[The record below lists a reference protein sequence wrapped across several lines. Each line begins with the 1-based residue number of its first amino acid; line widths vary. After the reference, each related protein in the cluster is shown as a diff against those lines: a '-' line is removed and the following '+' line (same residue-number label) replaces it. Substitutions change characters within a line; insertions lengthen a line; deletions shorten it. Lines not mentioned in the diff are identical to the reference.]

1 MTYFSILHRSI
12 EHLGF
17 SESDVCRLLAK
28 RVFGKSDDYTRWHLV
43 ENKKDLPLPSVQMLS
58 VIFLKG
64 NDCIPIRLAQ
74 RLVSA
79 FLTNTVFLTE
89 RKVRS
94 SKIAILKNCSVV
106 LFKSA
111 GRKKVQRFHVS
122 I

>member
-1 MTYFSILHRSI
+1 MFFLNILEIILCLPIKTYKIHAVTYLSILHRSI

-64 NDCIPIRLAQ
+64 NDCIPIRHKDSLA
-74 RLVSA
+74 LS
-79 FLTNTVFLTE
+79 
-89 RKVRS
+89 
-94 SKIAILKNCSVV
+94 
-106 LFKSA
+106 
-111 GRKKVQRFHVS
+111 
-122 I
+122 